1 MEKKETKMAIIYYFS
16 LFLIL
21 QIINTI
27 FCSNEINQR
36 TANRCEQICD
46 DKELKL
52 LKVCFLLKKKKCQ
65 KPGMKK
71 KLFFFVEL
79 KTRLSTRLSFL

>member
-1 MEKKETKMAIIYYFS
+1 MAIIYYFS

-27 FCSNEINQR
+27 LCSNEINQR

-52 LKVCFLLKKKKCQ
+52 LKVCFL
-65 KPGMKK
+65 
-71 KLFFFVEL
+71 
-79 KTRLSTRLSFL
+79 